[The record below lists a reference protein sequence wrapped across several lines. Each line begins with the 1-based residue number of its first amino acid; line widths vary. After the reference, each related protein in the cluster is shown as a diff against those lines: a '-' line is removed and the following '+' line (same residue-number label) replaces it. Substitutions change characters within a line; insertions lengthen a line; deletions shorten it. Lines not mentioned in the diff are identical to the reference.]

1 MQAASADP
9 TCSRR
14 HSAEGPQAEMVK
26 DGHNGSYLVRNMKIR
41 EDQSRKSETIPWTQ
55 VVEVCVFLITF
66 CNLLV
71 ELGNLS
77 HTSAVAELF
86 SIVFPCLWKP
96 QPLSTFGTL
105 TRVSMRVEVSWR
117 LGAGPVTGA
126 CSIWARCV
134 FGFTTIWTNGHQI
147 ATRCYRMLYNIY
159 WVQQARTPQGSN
171 RFSPCFLSKRQ
182 TR

>member
-1 MQAASADP
+1 MSFGLRPSLSFSNTAMQAASADP

-26 DGHNGSYLVRNMKIR
+26 DGHNGSYMVRNMKIR

-86 SIVFPCLWKP
+86 SIVFPCSCCV
-96 QPLSTFGTL
+96 LSVRAHGQQL
-105 TRVSMRVEVSWR
+105 TIPHISSYIITSSHILVR
-117 LGAGPVTGA
+117 A
-126 CSIWARCV
+126 
-134 FGFTTIWTNGHQI
+134 
-147 ATRCYRMLYNIY
+147 LYHP
-159 WVQQARTPQGSN
+159 RS
-171 RFSPCFLSKRQ
+171 S
-182 TR
+182 